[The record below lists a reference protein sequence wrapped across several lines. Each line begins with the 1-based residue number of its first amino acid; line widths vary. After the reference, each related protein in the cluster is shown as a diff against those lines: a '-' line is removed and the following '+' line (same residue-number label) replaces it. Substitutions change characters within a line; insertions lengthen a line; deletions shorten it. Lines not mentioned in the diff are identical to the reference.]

1 MSKRSKKKN
10 PSALTAKDRENIEFN
25 AALDRQK
32 AAWVKKFNIT
42 LAVVMSVV
50 FVCILL
56 LPVFS
61 MSFTRSLKDSLKDLI
76 GDAAGELDESADED
90 FTMVTSMSF
99 LDFLTALAGGYED
112 SVSYIA
118 ANNNSGI
125 DSSVV
130 DTVFRNFVSQ
140 DEVEELNRAYFVA
153 FALAIA
159 LLAVYIIN
167 VATVSVYR
175 SKGKDSVILAIFFAL
190 LSALSVA
197 QWIFFVIVGAGA
209 ADKGQLQPHIGSYFL
224 LFAGITLMTVYIIQ
238 RVKIGRINRQYR
250 EVAVAKEN

>member
-10 PSALTAKDRENIEFN
+10 PSVLTAKDRENIEFN

-32 AAWVKKFNIT
+32 AVWVKKFNIT

-61 MSFTRSLKDSLKDLI
+61 MSFTRSLKDLI
-76 GDAAGELDESADED
+76 GDAAEELDESEGED

-140 DEVEELNRAYFVA
+140 DEVEEFNRAYYVA

>member
-10 PSALTAKDRENIEFN
+10 PSALTAKDRENIKFN

-32 AAWVKKFNIT
+32 AVWVKKFNIT

-61 MSFTRSLKDSLKDLI
+61 MSFTRSLKDLI
-76 GDAAGELDESADED
+76 GDAAGELDESEGED

-140 DEVEELNRAYFVA
+140 DEVEELNRAYYVA

-190 LSALSVA
+190 LSALSGA

>member
-32 AAWVKKFNIT
+32 AVWVKKFNIT

-61 MSFTRSLKDSLKDLI
+61 MSFTRSLKDLI
-76 GDAAGELDESADED
+76 GDAAGEMDESEGED

-112 SVSYIA
+112 SVGYIA

-140 DEVEELNRAYFVA
+140 DEVEELNRAYYVA

-250 EVAVAKEN
+250 EIAVAKED

>member
-32 AAWVKKFNIT
+32 AVWVKKFNIT

-61 MSFTRSLKDSLKDLI
+61 MSFTRSLKDLI

-140 DEVEELNRAYFVA
+140 DEVEELNRAYYVA

-167 VATVSVYR
+167 IARSFSLFYYLHSYSIRIQKQGKGLCYTCDFLCAVECVERSAVDILRYR
-175 SKGKDSVILAIFFAL
+175 
-190 LSALSVA
+190 
-197 QWIFFVIVGAGA
+197 
-209 ADKGQLQPHIGSYFL
+209 
-224 LFAGITLMTVYIIQ
+224 
-238 RVKIGRINRQYR
+238 GRGRR
-250 EVAVAKEN
+250 G

>member
-50 FVCILL
+50 FLCILL

-61 MSFTRSLKDSLKDLI
+61 MSFTRSLKDII

-112 SVSYIA
+112 SVGYIA

-125 DSSVV
+125 ESSAV
-130 DTVFRNFVSQ
+130 DEVFRSFVSD
-140 DEVEELNRAYFVA
+140 DEVAELDRAYYVA

-167 VATVSVYR
+167 IATVSVYR